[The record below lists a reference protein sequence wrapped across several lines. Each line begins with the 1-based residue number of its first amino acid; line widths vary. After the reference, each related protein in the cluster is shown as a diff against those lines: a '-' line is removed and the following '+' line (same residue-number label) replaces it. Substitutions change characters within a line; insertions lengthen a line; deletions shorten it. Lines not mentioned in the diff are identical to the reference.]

1 MAKNEKIVEAS
12 AIMLKELD
20 SLRRQKREWELQR
33 ATLLAE
39 AEFGNKR
46 LKLHMEAYDALTIQY
61 GKVIVELKRQITYN
75 DELHKMLEVELPLHH
90 DPVAQAAADEREVLD
105 GPDDVD
111 AERMQGTA
119 DHDPESLVGEE
130 AYE

>member
-1 MAKNEKIVEAS
+1 MGLRATVMIKKAKLVEAS

-90 DPVAQAAADEREVLD
+90 DPVAQAAAQD
-105 GPDDVD
+105 
-111 AERMQGTA
+111 QA
-119 DHDPESLVGEE
+119 DH
-130 AYE
+130 

>member
-90 DPVAQAAADEREVLD
+90 DPVAQAAAQD
-105 GPDDVD
+105 
-111 AERMQGTA
+111 Q
-119 DHDPESLVGEE
+119 
-130 AYE
+130 AYH